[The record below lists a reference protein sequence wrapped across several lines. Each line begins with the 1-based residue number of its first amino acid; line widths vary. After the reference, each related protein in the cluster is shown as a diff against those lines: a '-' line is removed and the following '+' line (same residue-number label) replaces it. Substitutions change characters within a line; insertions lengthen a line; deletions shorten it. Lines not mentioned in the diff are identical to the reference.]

1 MRSLRRTRLS
11 EDPRNRAWDHL
22 HLPLCW
28 DRPVVCISV
37 VVVAMALLHLMLCRI
52 NFHLTLVRAHIYRE
66 RKRERER
73 ERERDPHTPLTHSHI
88 HYSHIHAHA
97 RMCVATGMQS
107 VDLFPSWETFRMPV
121 STSRSRAMASRV
133 STTATT
139 STCRPNMSIK
149 QCVEVDVVS

>member
-66 RKRERER
+66 RKRER